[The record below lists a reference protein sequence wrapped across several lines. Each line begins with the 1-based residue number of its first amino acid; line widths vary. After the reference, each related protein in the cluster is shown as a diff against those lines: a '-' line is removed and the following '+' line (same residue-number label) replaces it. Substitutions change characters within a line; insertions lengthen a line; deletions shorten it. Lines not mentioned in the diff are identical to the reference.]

1 MQAVY
6 DLVYRAVASGCD
18 DQAIPCQSGE
28 LGGVIRALGVQHF
41 YLEAT
46 GAQGLR
52 AALEVALA
60 ACAPR
65 VRVSDYD
72 SVASH
77 LPYYKPFCEQSICR
91 TIPPVD
97 GFVVPGI
104 GVDVV
109 DVERMKFALERTP
122 RIRRRLFTEEEI
134 AYCEKFRFAER
145 HYAGRWAAKEAV
157 TKALGCGLIQWNGVE
172 VMRRPRQ
179 APTVRIF
186 GKIERFADM
195 VGVRQEDLF
204 ISITH
209 SELSAVAVCVVRG
222 MQ

>member
-1 MQAVY
+1 
-6 DLVYRAVASGCD
+6 
-18 DQAIPCQSGE
+18 
-28 LGGVIRALGVQHF
+28 
-41 YLEAT
+41 
-46 GAQGLR
+46 
-52 AALEVALA
+52 
-60 ACAPR
+60 
-65 VRVSDYD
+65 
-72 SVASH
+72 
-77 LPYYKPFCEQSICR
+77 
-91 TIPPVD
+91 VD

-172 VMRRPRQ
+172 VLRKRRRP
-179 APTVRIF
+179 PTVRIF
-186 GKIERFADM
+186 GKIQRFADT

-209 SELSAVAVCVVRG
+209 SELSAVAVCVVRKEG
-222 MQ
+222 VEARLP

>member
-1 MQAVY
+1 M
-6 DLVYRAVASGCD
+6 
-18 DQAIPCQSGE
+18 
-28 LGGVIRALGVQHF
+28 
-41 YLEAT
+41 
-46 GAQGLR
+46 
-52 AALEVALA
+52 
-60 ACAPR
+60 
-65 VRVSDYD
+65 
-72 SVASH
+72 
-77 LPYYKPFCEQSICR
+77 
-91 TIPPVD
+91 
-97 GFVVPGI
+97 PGI

-122 RIRRRLFTEEEI
+122 RIRQRLFTEDEI

-172 VMRRPRQ
+172 VIRRPRQ

-186 GKIERFADM
+186 GKIKSFADM
-195 VGVRQEDLF
+195 VGVREEDLS

-222 MQ
+222 MQPVQ

>member
-1 MQAVY
+1 
-6 DLVYRAVASGCD
+6 
-18 DQAIPCQSGE
+18 
-28 LGGVIRALGVQHF
+28 
-41 YLEAT
+41 
-46 GAQGLR
+46 
-52 AALEVALA
+52 
-60 ACAPR
+60 
-65 VRVSDYD
+65 
-72 SVASH
+72 
-77 LPYYKPFCEQSICR
+77 
-91 TIPPVD
+91 VD

-122 RIRRRLFTEEEI
+122 RIRQRLFTEDEI

-172 VMRRPRQ
+172 VIRRPRQ
-179 APTVRIF
+179 APFVRIS
-186 GKIERFADM
+186 GKIKGFADM
-195 VGVRQEDLF
+195 VGVREEELF

-222 MQ
+222 DHRPR